1 MGPIDPVPS
10 LFISFEPSQ
19 SLPKAL
25 AQILF
30 VGTQIVGKAFL
41 EAGRQAGRN
50 ARAGRVEAAA
60 GAAGVGSGSAA
71 SPSDQLTRTHRMT
84 LDEAKLILNLKQD
97 LSAAGLGTGAAS
109 ASGEGKS
116 VLDQVREAMVK
127 NYDHLFKTN
136 APPAPKG
143 KEGGGA
149 GSFYIQSKI
158 VRARE
163 RIEAEWGLLNAG
175 KATEA
180 ESTEAPAAGAKGDK
194 ADKAP

>member
-1 MGPIDPVPS
+1 ML
-10 LFISFEPSQ
+10 LFHLCALSQQ

-60 GAAGVGSGSAA
+60 GAAGGAGSASA
-71 SPSDQLTRTHRMT
+71 SPSDQLTRTYRMT

-97 LSAAGLGTGAAS
+97 VSAATLSSNIANP
-109 ASGEGKS
+109 EGKS
-116 VLDQVREAMVK
+116 VLEQAREAIAK
-127 NYDHLFKTN
+127 NYEHLFATN

-143 KEGGGA
+143 QKGGGS
-149 GSFYIQSKI
+149 GSFYIQSKV

-163 RIEAEWGLLNAG
+163 RIEAELGLLETKKPESQAEANPNAG
-175 KATEA
+175 AN
-180 ESTEAPAAGAKGDK
+180 ESTPDSK
-194 ADKAP
+194 P